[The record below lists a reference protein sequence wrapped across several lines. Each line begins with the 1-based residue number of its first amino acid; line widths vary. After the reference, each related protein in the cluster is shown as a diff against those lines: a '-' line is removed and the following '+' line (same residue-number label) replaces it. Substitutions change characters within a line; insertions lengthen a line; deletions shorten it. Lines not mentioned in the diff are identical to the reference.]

1 MERILLVDDEIHVL
15 KGYTRHLN
23 EHYDVTGT
31 TSAREALKLLEEAA
45 PFAVVISDLRMP
57 DMDGLTFLSRAS
69 KISPQTIQIV
79 ITGYATMDVAM
90 QAVNEGNI
98 FLFLSKPLAQKALLE
113 AVQAAAA
120 KHQTMIASE
129 QELRQRIDELLAD
142 ARRQE
147 AIMEDLRKQRGIFE
161 TLVVQQAVRTYQLST
176 ARGQQAVQWAVLVS
190 EELQMDRAAS
200 IDLLQRL
207 FWPAR
212 DDDGAVSNT
221 ADATVDALRSMI
233 QNVLTDA
240 DNLPTNFQD
249 FAQRSRI
256 TTTDNGELLRA
267 CWRSL
272 KRIGGLEEVPAD
284 RVGSSGF

>member
-190 EELQMDRAAS
+190 EELQMDRAAA

-207 FWPAR
+207 FWPAG

-233 QNVLTDA
+233 RNVLTDA

-256 TTTDNGELLRA
+256 ATTDNGGLLRA